1 MSGKNRPNPA
11 SYYDKLPYHSGT
23 PEMKEELFEEFI
35 ESIKQAGK
43 IREGEL
49 KASQRIV
56 ITDSDVTET
65 RKNYNLNQ
73 QEFSSQF

>member
-1 MSGKNRPNPA
+1 
-11 SYYDKLPYHSGT
+11 
-23 PEMKEELFEEFI
+23 MKEELFDEFL

-56 ITDSDVTET
+56 ITDSDVAEI
-65 RKNYNLNQ
+65 RKK
-73 QEFSSQF
+73 

>member
-11 SYYDKLPYHSGT
+11 SSYDKLLYHSDT
-23 PEMKEELFEEFI
+23 QVMKKEPFDEFI

-43 IREGEL
+43 IQEGEL
-49 KASQRIV
+49 NASQRIV
-56 ITDSDVTET
+56 ITDSDVAET

-73 QEFSSQF
+73 QEFSSRF

>member
-1 MSGKNRPNPA
+1 
-11 SYYDKLPYHSGT
+11 
-23 PEMKEELFEEFI
+23 MKEELFDEFL

-56 ITDSDVTET
+56 ITDSDVAET
-65 RKNYNLNQ
+65 RKSYNLNK
-73 QEFSSQF
+73 QEFSSRFWIGAGKFHNWVQGEERHLY